1 MEIRTRSDAIAS
13 KAQGAE
19 AKSTNGQ
26 HNCVASR
33 ARNPS
38 LTVYLVEHRKRL
50 SHYCMRHLYVPMAH
64 VKDKFDGDVF

>member
-26 HNCVASR
+26 HDCMASR

-50 SHYCMRHLYVPMAH
+50 SHYCIRHLYVPMAH
-64 VKDKFDGDVF
+64 VKDKFDSDVF